1 MSAMVFYSPTVVK
14 GGAGSG
20 SGVRPY
26 RMREAFGRLGYEVID
41 VSGRHRERHGAMA
54 RARERVD
61 AGGVEFVYA
70 EMASTPVALTEPI
83 TARVDPRADFAF
95 LRHCRSRGVP
105 VGAFYR
111 DVYWRFPGYLRQAG
125 AAYGLWARAHYAWEL
140 RRLDAAVDV
149 LFLPTMRMG
158 EYVPRVDPA
167 KFRELPPGAPVGA
180 ASEGEAADLFYV
192 GALGDY
198 YDLSE
203 CAAAVAATPG
213 ATLTMCVPPDQWR
226 AHRAAY
232 EPFLGGGVSVVHGR
246 GEDLDP
252 YYARAGAGVL
262 AMRPVEY
269 RAFAA
274 PVKLFEYIGRSL
286 PVLAS
291 QGTYVGDFVART
303 GTGWTLPYDREAI
316 AGLLARLVADP
327 GAAAGARAAVR
338 RARGRHTWEAR
349 ARQAAQALTG
359 A

>member
-1 MSAMVFYSPTVVK
+1 
-14 GGAGSG
+14 
-20 SGVRPY
+20 
-26 RMREAFGRLGYEVID
+26 
-41 VSGRHRERHGAMA
+41 
-54 RARERVD
+54 
-61 AGGVEFVYA
+61 
-70 EMASTPVALTEPI
+70 
-83 TARVDPRADFAF
+83 
-95 LRHCRSRGVP
+95 
-105 VGAFYR
+105 
-111 DVYWRFPGYLRQAG
+111 
-125 AAYGLWARAHYAWEL
+125 
-140 RRLDAAVDV
+140 
-149 LFLPTMRMG
+149 
-158 EYVPRVDPA
+158 
-167 KFRELPPGAPVGA
+167 
-180 ASEGEAADLFYV
+180 
-192 GALGDY
+192 
-198 YDLSE
+198 
-203 CAAAVAATPG
+203 
-213 ATLTMCVPPDQWR
+213 MCVPPDQWR

-338 RARGRHTWEAR
+338 GARGRHTWEAR